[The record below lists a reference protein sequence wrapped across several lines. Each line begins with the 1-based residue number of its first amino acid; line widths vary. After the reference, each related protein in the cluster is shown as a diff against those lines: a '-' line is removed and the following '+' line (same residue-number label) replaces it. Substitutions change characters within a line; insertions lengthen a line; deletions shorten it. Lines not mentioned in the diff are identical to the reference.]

1 MDLATIIGVV
11 VGAGLI
17 IASIADQLSSF
28 MDVPSVF
35 IVIGGGTAATLIAS
49 PLKQMM
55 AAPAI
60 LKIAVFNTKLSTA
73 SLISDLVSYGEIARR
88 DGILALEGVLEQI
101 TDPFLSRAIQL
112 AVDGNDPE
120 VIDATLSAEMDAV
133 GERHD
138 KGKKVYEL
146 LGKYAPAYGMIGTLV
161 GLILMLANLDDP
173 DAIAPSMAVAL
184 LTTLYGA
191 IVANLVALPVADKL
205 EMRNEEELSR
215 MFIVKE
221 GILSIQSG
229 DNPKIVEQKLQ
240 VYLSPAERAAAA

>member
-1 MDLATIIGVV
+1 MDLATIIGIV
-11 VGAGLI
+11 VGGGLI
-17 IASIADQLSSF
+17 LASIADQISSF
-28 MDVPSVF
+28 IDVPSVF
-35 IVIGGGTAATLIAS
+35 IVIGGGTAATMISS
-49 PLKQMM
+49 PLQQMLK
-55 AAPAI
+55 APSI
-60 LKIAVFNTKLSTA
+60 VKIALFA
-73 SLISDLVSYGEIARR
+73 SKESISGLIQDLVSYGEIARR
-88 DGILALEGVLEQI
+88 DGILALEGVLDQV
-101 TDPFLSRAIQL
+101 TDPFLGRAIQL

-120 VIDATLSAEMDAV
+120 VIDATLTAEMEAV

-138 KGKKVYEL
+138 KGKKVYDL

-173 DAIAPSMAVAL
+173 DNIAPSMAVAL

-191 IVANLVALPVADKL
+191 IVANLVALPIADKL

-215 MFIVKE
+215 MYLIKE

-240 VYLSPAERAAAA
+240 VYLPPAERAAA